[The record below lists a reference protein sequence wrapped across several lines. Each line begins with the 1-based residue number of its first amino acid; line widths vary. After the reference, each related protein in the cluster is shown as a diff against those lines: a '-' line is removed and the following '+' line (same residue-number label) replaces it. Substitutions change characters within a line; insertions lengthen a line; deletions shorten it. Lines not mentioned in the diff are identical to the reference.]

1 MTTEQRRKVIII
13 TVIAAVA
20 LAGIISYRI
29 YASLA
34 ANKERAAKASQTRSV
49 AVETG
54 AVVRSDITPVISLSA
69 NLEPT
74 WSADISAKVDG
85 RIDSL
90 LVEEGDLVRAGGV
103 IATLDNS
110 ELAAQV
116 VQAQGSLYSAQASLE
131 QARLDLSRMEALAA
145 QGAVSAQSLDTAR
158 IKRDMAYGQ
167 VRAAEGNLSLLQT
180 RLNNASVVAPR
191 DGIVVKRH
199 LQSGYYA
206 KAGSPIVTVAD
217 VTSLLAKATV
227 GEGQVGEISVG
238 STVTVL
244 VNALGNKP
252 FTGKVTKLSP
262 AAALPARTF
271 TAEITVAN
279 PDGVLKPGMF
289 ARVEL
294 TGQVRKNALVV
305 PEGAL
310 ALREDQKIVY
320 VVTADNKAQQ
330 RVLRLGYVGG
340 GLAEVLDGV
349 KEGEKIIVAGHNK
362 IKDGAAIDGPAG
374 AGDR

>member
-1 MTTEQRRKVIII
+1 M
-13 TVIAAVA
+13 
-20 LAGIISYRI
+20 
-29 YASLA
+29 
-34 ANKERAAKASQTRSV
+34 
-49 AVETG
+49 ETG